1 MSYFNQFLKQWQTHL
16 KREMVV
22 FELGYRVLEE
32 HEYGEVQANTL
43 RYLQHRR
50 RLSSHSIVMNGE
62 RDNVAW
68 LMLDKQLRAFA
79 DKADRGVLKLASR
92 LHMNE
97 EQIIIRLDFCY
108 DPEQHI
114 VYVS

>member
-1 MSYFNQFLKQWQTHL
+1 MLQW
-16 KREMVV
+16 KE
-22 FELGYRVLEE
+22 
-32 HEYGEVQANTL
+32 
-43 RYLQHRR
+43 YLQQHLDHAEIPYQVTNNGDELDIKVNSLAY
-50 RLSSHSIVMNGE
+50 LSWLRSKSHASVGLDE
-62 RDNVAW
+62 SRDNVAW
-68 LMLDKQLRAFA
+68 LMLNKQLRAFA